1 MRIIGCDFHPS
12 FQQVAIFDPSTGEIQ
27 QRKLSHGDGQAERFY
42 QELGEPAIIGIEA
55 TGNSQWFL
63 DLVQRLGHEIRV
75 GDAAKIRASYVRK
88 QSTDKRD
95 AAHILTL
102 LLEKRFPQLWR
113 PTATIRD
120 QRQLLRHRDKLVEIR
135 TKVKNSLQHLALNRG
150 MQKKSRLWTR
160 QGMEQFQQLG
170 MAGWAGVRRED
181 LLHLLKQL
189 NGQIEQLDQA
199 VQQAAEQHP
208 QAQLLMTQPGV
219 GPVTALAFVLTIG
232 DVGRFAGSK
241 QLTSYLGLVPSEH
254 SSGSKRR
261 LGAITKQGN
270 CFLRKLL
277 VEAAQ
282 TAVRKDE
289 GFRKEYQHRC
299 HHRPK
304 AVAKVGGG
312 TQAGSATLLD
322 ATQSSCLSR
331 DRSYREQP
339 AGAPGRCLARN
350 FDWVLSHPDRSM
362 QKTAQAPWKTPPAFP
377 TSAQTRRLDVRI
389 EKIMIAVSVESMD
402 WWSDLPGK

>member
-1 MRIIGCDFHPS
+1 MKIIGCDFHPS
-12 FQQVAIFDPSTGEIQ
+12 FQQIAICDLETGEFQ
-27 QRKLSHGDGQAERFY
+27 ERKLSHGDGQAERFY
-42 QELGEPAIIGIEA
+42 RELGKPALIGIEA

-75 GDAAKIRASYVRK
+75 GDAAKIRASYVRR
-88 QSTDKRD
+88 QSTDRRD
-95 AAHILTL
+95 AGHILTL

-113 PTATIRD
+113 PDAAMRD

-135 TKVKNSLQHLALNRG
+135 TKVKNSLQHLAMNRG

-160 QGMEQFQQLG
+160 TGMEQFQQL
-170 MAGWAGVRRED
+170 ALPGWAGVRRED
-181 LLHLLKQL
+181 LLLLLKQL
-189 NGQIEQLDQA
+189 NSQVEQLDQA
-199 VQQAAEQHP
+199 VKQAAEQHP

-232 DVGRFAGSK
+232 EVTRFAGSK

-282 TAVRKDE
+282 TTVRKDE

-299 HHRPK
+299 RHRPK
-304 AVAKVGGG
+304 GVAKV
-312 TQAGSATLLD
+312 AAARKLAVRLYWM
-322 ATQSSCLSR
+322 L
-331 DRSYREQP
+331 RSNISYPEIAHIESNPRVP
-339 AGAPGRCLARN
+339 LG
-350 FDWVLSHPDRSM
+350 
-362 QKTAQAPWKTPPAFP
+362 
-377 TSAQTRRLDVRI
+377 DV
-389 EKIMIAVSVESMD
+389 
-402 WWSDLPGK
+402 